1 MSMFIIM
8 SMFIMS
14 MYIMCMFIMSNEH
27 VHNVHTHNER
37 MCRTINGLRESLSS
51 DEITDPRLSLDP
63 LLVDKVSEVVC
74 L

>member
-1 MSMFIIM
+1 MCVLRLIYQEHVHMS
-8 SMFIMS
+8 
-14 MYIMCMFIMSNEH
+14 MFIMSNEH